1 MKELLKTYTHRF
13 QVKAPYFSSHPRREL
28 GLIIAIPSFKEPDIL
43 PTLRSLASCDRPN
56 GSVELIITINASDG
70 SEPALLE
77 ANENTFQQIDS
88 WRMTEKPDFM
98 EVLVIRE
105 EHLPKK
111 HAGAGWARK
120 IGMDEAFRRWAM
132 LEKDGPIL
140 CLDADCT
147 VSKNY
152 LTAAEA
158 VFNDPDIDLG
168 HFEFEHLHENEQ
180 DESLKKGIV
189 QYELHLRCYVQG
201 LQWAGYPFAVH
212 TVGSCMAVR
221 ASAYARAGG
230 MNRRKAGE
238 DFYFMHKLL
247 PVSDFR
253 YLGAIVYPSCRVS
266 DRVPFGTGR
275 AQLEWKANEG
285 ERLSYDPRMYKL
297 LKILFD
303 KVPEWYENEVD
314 VKGFPE
320 VMQLFLDII
329 KLPGEVEKMKA
340 QSRSREVFMRR
351 FWQWMDGF
359 MVLKFTHFLR
369 DQAFPNLPVFKAAQE
384 LLDQIRASDPCF
396 SVDSR
401 LVKLVSC
408 QE

>member
-1 MKELLKTYTHRF
+1 MKELLATYTHRF
-13 QVKAPYFSSHPRREL
+13 QVKAPYFASHPRRDL
-28 GLIIAIPSFKEPDIL
+28 GVVIAIPSFKEPDIL
-43 PTLRSLASCDRPN
+43 PTLRSLASCDRPK
-56 GSVELIITINASDG
+56 GSVEVIITLNAPEG
-70 SEPALLE
+70 SEPSLLE
-77 ANENTFQQIDS
+77 ANERTFQQIDL
-88 WRMTEKPDFM
+88 WRRTEKPDFM

-105 EHLPKK
+105 EHLPIK
-111 HAGAGWARK
+111 HAGAGCARK

-132 LEKDGPIL
+132 LEKDGPIV

-158 VFNDPDIDLG
+158 VFNDPDTDLG
-168 HFEFEHLHENEQ
+168 HFEFEHLYENEQ
-180 DESLKKGIV
+180 DEILKKGIV

-247 PVSDFR
+247 PVSKFR
-253 YLGAIVYPSCRVS
+253 YLLATVYPSCRVS

-275 AQLEWKANEG
+275 AQLDWLANEG
-285 ERLSYDPRMYKL
+285 ERLSYDPRVYKL

-314 VKGFPE
+314 IKWFPE
-320 VMQLFLDII
+320 VMRLFLNKMD
-329 KLPGEVEKMKA
+329 LPHEVGKMKA

-369 DQAFPNLPVFKAAQE
+369 DQAFPNLPVFMAARD
-384 LLDQIRASDPCF
+384 LLDQIRASDTRFP
-396 SVDSR
+396 VDPR

-408 QE
+408 QV